1 MGETAEAKQLCPMS
15 VGTGVQDGAREYA
28 VESVNSG
35 GCVPVVGF
43 ILAVH
48 GEAFA
53 SIFRNRFSG
62 DGTWPPS
69 IGYRSTSWREVGEL
83 MYHPCHILPMT
94 TTNQNETLL
103 VPVANPE
110 TAERLLDTAIDI
122 ARDRSM
128 QLVVLHV
135 VEVPPQVPLS
145 EGDSLLGENGQEEQ
159 LLKDAVEQAEDARVA
174 VDSRM
179 RYARDVATGIIGA
192 VDVHDADALLVGWRG
207 RPRRR
212 DIILGSFLD
221 RILGKAPCDVF
232 VKRIRTPS
240 RDIDS
245 ILVPVAG
252 GPHCELA
259 VGVAGTIASQRDAAV
274 HLLHV
279 HHPDVDDSTKTDISA
294 LIQDYGS
301 SLTDMD
307 IRIESTTLRSA
318 HVAGAI
324 TDETAN
330 HDLTILGATRDPFL
344 KRKLVGSVAEG
355 VGRAA
360 ASSVIL
366 TRRDPSL
373 KDS

>member
-1 MGETAEAKQLCPMS
+1 MTSETQ
-15 VGTGVQDGAREYA
+15 T
-28 VESVNSG
+28 
-35 GCVPVVGF
+35 
-43 ILAVH
+43 
-48 GEAFA
+48 
-53 SIFRNRFSG
+53 
-62 DGTWPPS
+62 
-69 IGYRSTSWREVGEL
+69 
-83 MYHPCHILPMT
+83 
-94 TTNQNETLL
+94 ETLL

-110 TAERLLDTAIDI
+110 TAARLLDTAIDI
-122 ARDRSM
+122 AHGQSM
-128 QLVVLHV
+128 RIVVLHV

-145 EGDSLLGENGQEEQ
+145 EGTSLIEDDGEEVQVLE
-159 LLKDAVEQAEDARVA
+159 DAVEQATDAGVS
-174 VDSRM
+174 VESRM
-179 RYARDVATGIIGA
+179 RYARDIATGIVGA
-192 VDVHDADALLVGWRG
+192 VDVHDADTLLVGWRG

-221 RILGKAPCDVF
+221 RILGEAPCDVF

-240 RDIDS
+240 REIDS

-259 VGVAGTIASQRDAAV
+259 VELAGTIASQHDATV

-279 HHPDVDDSTKTDISA
+279 THPDADDSTQDDTPA
-294 LIQDYGS
+294 LLQNYDS
-301 SLTDMD
+301 SLSDRH
-307 IRIESTTLRSA
+307 ISVESTTLRSD

-324 TDETAN
+324 TDETVN

-366 TRRDPSL
+366 TRKAPQD
-373 KDS
+373 KDA

>member
-1 MGETAEAKQLCPMS
+1 MVTETP
-15 VGTGVQDGAREYA
+15 
-28 VESVNSG
+28 SG
-35 GCVPVVGF
+35 
-43 ILAVH
+43 
-48 GEAFA
+48 
-53 SIFRNRFSG
+53 
-62 DGTWPPS
+62 
-69 IGYRSTSWREVGEL
+69 
-83 MYHPCHILPMT
+83 
-94 TTNQNETLL
+94 TLL
-103 VPVANPE
+103 MPVANPK
-110 TAERLLDTAIDI
+110 TVERLLDTAIDI
-122 ARDRSM
+122 AHGQSM
-128 QLVVLHV
+128 RIVLLHV

-145 EGDSLLGENGQEEQ
+145 SGDSLIDDDGEEVR
-159 LLKDAVEQAEDARVA
+159 LLDEAVEQVADADVA
-174 VDSRM
+174 VESRM
-179 RYARDVATGIIGA
+179 RYARDIATGIVGA

-221 RILGKAPCDVF
+221 RILGEAPCDVF

-259 VGVAGTIASQRDAAV
+259 VELTGTIAAQHDASV

-279 HHPDVDDSTKTDISA
+279 THPDTDDSTQEDTSA
-294 LIQDYGS
+294 LLQNYGS
-301 SLTDMD
+301 SLSDMD
-307 IRIESTTLRSA
+307 ISVESTTLRSD

-324 TDETAN
+324 TDETAD

-360 ASSVIL
+360 AGSVIL
-366 TRRDPSL
+366 TRKAP
-373 KDS
+373 KDQDA

>member
-1 MGETAEAKQLCPMS
+1 MATETP
-15 VGTGVQDGAREYA
+15 
-28 VESVNSG
+28 SG
-35 GCVPVVGF
+35 
-43 ILAVH
+43 
-48 GEAFA
+48 
-53 SIFRNRFSG
+53 
-62 DGTWPPS
+62 
-69 IGYRSTSWREVGEL
+69 
-83 MYHPCHILPMT
+83 
-94 TTNQNETLL
+94 TLL

-110 TAERLLDTAIDI
+110 TAGRLLDTAIDI
-122 ARDRSM
+122 AHGQSM
-128 QLVVLHV
+128 RIVVLHV

-145 EGDSLLGENGQEEQ
+145 EGTSLIEDDGEEVQVLE
-159 LLKDAVEQAEDARVA
+159 DAVEQAADAGVS
-174 VDSRM
+174 VESRM
-179 RYARDVATGIIGA
+179 RYARDIATGIVGA

-221 RILGKAPCDVF
+221 RILGEAPCDVF
-232 VKRIRTPS
+232 VRRIRTPS
-240 RDIDS
+240 REIDS

-259 VGVAGTIASQRDAAV
+259 VELAGTIASQRDATV

-279 HHPDVDDSTKTDISA
+279 THPDADDSTQDDTPA
-294 LIQDYGS
+294 LLQNYDS
-301 SLTDMD
+301 SLSDRH
-307 IRIESTTLRSA
+307 ISVESTTLRSD
-318 HVAGAI
+318 HVAGVI

-366 TRRDPSL
+366 TRKDPQD
-373 KDS
+373 KDA

>member
-1 MGETAEAKQLCPMS
+1 MVTETP
-15 VGTGVQDGAREYA
+15 
-28 VESVNSG
+28 SG
-35 GCVPVVGF
+35 
-43 ILAVH
+43 
-48 GEAFA
+48 
-53 SIFRNRFSG
+53 
-62 DGTWPPS
+62 
-69 IGYRSTSWREVGEL
+69 
-83 MYHPCHILPMT
+83 
-94 TTNQNETLL
+94 TLL
-103 VPVANPE
+103 MPVANPE
-110 TAERLLDTAIDI
+110 TVERLLDTAIDI
-122 ARDRSM
+122 AHGQSM
-128 QLVVLHV
+128 RIVLLHV

-145 EGDSLLGENGQEEQ
+145 AGDSLIDDDGEEVR
-159 LLKDAVEQAEDARVA
+159 LLDEAVEQAADADVA
-174 VDSRM
+174 VESRM
-179 RYARDVATGIIGA
+179 RYARDIATGIVGA

-221 RILGKAPCDVF
+221 RILGEAPCDVF

-259 VGVAGTIASQRDAAV
+259 VELAGTIAAQHDASV

-279 HHPDVDDSTKTDISA
+279 THADADGSTQEDTSA
-294 LIQDYGS
+294 LLQNYGS
-301 SLTDMD
+301 SLSDMD
-307 IRIESTTLRSA
+307 ISVESTTLLSD

-324 TDETAN
+324 TDETAD

-366 TRRDPSL
+366 TRKAP
-373 KDS
+373 KDEDA

>member
-1 MGETAEAKQLCPMS
+1 
-15 VGTGVQDGAREYA
+15 
-28 VESVNSG
+28 
-35 GCVPVVGF
+35 
-43 ILAVH
+43 
-48 GEAFA
+48 
-53 SIFRNRFSG
+53 
-62 DGTWPPS
+62 
-69 IGYRSTSWREVGEL
+69 
-83 MYHPCHILPMT
+83 MT
-94 TTNQNETLL
+94 TETPDGTLL

-110 TAERLLDTAIDI
+110 TVERLLDTAIDI
-122 ARDRSM
+122 AHGQSM
-128 QLVVLHV
+128 RIVLLHV
-135 VEVPPQVPLS
+135 VEVPPQIPLS
-145 EGDSLLGENGQEEQ
+145 AGDSLIDDDGEEVQ
-159 LLKDAVEQAEDARVA
+159 LLDDAVKQATDADVT
-174 VDSRM
+174 VESRM
-179 RYARDVATGIIGA
+179 RYARDIATGIAGA

-221 RILGKAPCDVF
+221 RILGEASCDVF

-259 VGVAGTIASQRDAAV
+259 VELAGTIAAQHDAPV

-279 HHPDVDDSTKTDISA
+279 THPDVDDSTQEDISA
-294 LIQDYGS
+294 LLQNYAS
-301 SLTDMD
+301 SLRDMD
-307 IRIESTTLRSA
+307 VKAELTTLRSD

-324 TDETAN
+324 TDETTD

-360 ASSVIL
+360 ASSVML
-366 TRRDPSL
+366 TRKAP
-373 KDS
+373 KDEDV

>member
-1 MGETAEAKQLCPMS
+1 MATETP
-15 VGTGVQDGAREYA
+15 
-28 VESVNSG
+28 SG
-35 GCVPVVGF
+35 
-43 ILAVH
+43 
-48 GEAFA
+48 
-53 SIFRNRFSG
+53 
-62 DGTWPPS
+62 
-69 IGYRSTSWREVGEL
+69 
-83 MYHPCHILPMT
+83 
-94 TTNQNETLL
+94 TLL

-110 TAERLLDTAIDI
+110 TVERLLDTAIDI
-122 ARDRSM
+122 AHGESM
-128 QLVVLHV
+128 RIVLLHV

-145 EGDSLLGENGQEEQ
+145 SGDSLMDDDGEEVR
-159 LLKDAVEQAEDARVA
+159 LLNEAVEQAKDADVT
-174 VDSRM
+174 VESRM
-179 RYARDVATGIIGA
+179 RYARDIATGIVGA
-192 VDVHDADALLVGWRG
+192 VDAHDADTLLVGWRG

-221 RILGKAPCDVF
+221 RILGEAPCDVF

-259 VGVAGTIASQRDAAV
+259 VELAGTIAAQHDAPV

-279 HHPDVDDSTKTDISA
+279 THPDADDSTQEDTSA
-294 LIQDYGS
+294 LLQNYGS
-301 SLTDMD
+301 SLSDTGVKT
-307 IRIESTTLRSA
+307 ELTTLRSD

-324 TDETAN
+324 TDETTN

-344 KRKLVGSVAEG
+344 KRKLIGSVAEG

-366 TRRDPSL
+366 TRKAP
-373 KDS
+373 KDEDA

>member
-1 MGETAEAKQLCPMS
+1 MTPETQ
-15 VGTGVQDGAREYA
+15 T
-28 VESVNSG
+28 
-35 GCVPVVGF
+35 
-43 ILAVH
+43 
-48 GEAFA
+48 
-53 SIFRNRFSG
+53 
-62 DGTWPPS
+62 
-69 IGYRSTSWREVGEL
+69 
-83 MYHPCHILPMT
+83 
-94 TTNQNETLL
+94 ETLL

-110 TAERLLDTAIDI
+110 TAARLLDTAIDI
-122 ARDRSM
+122 AHGQSM
-128 QLVVLHV
+128 RIVVLHV

-145 EGDSLLGENGQEEQ
+145 AGDSLLEDDGEEVQVLE
-159 LLKDAVEQAEDARVA
+159 DAVEQATDAGVS
-174 VDSRM
+174 VESRM
-179 RYARDVATGIIGA
+179 RYARDIATGIVGA

-221 RILGKAPCDVF
+221 RILGEAPCDVF

-240 RDIDS
+240 RHIDS

-259 VGVAGTIASQRDAAV
+259 VELAGTIASQLDATV

-279 HHPDVDDSTKTDISA
+279 THPEIDASTQEDTST
-294 LIQDYGS
+294 LLQNYGS
-301 SLTDMD
+301 PLSEID
-307 IRIESTTLRSA
+307 IGVESTTLRSD

-324 TDETAN
+324 TDETTN
-330 HDLTILGATRDPFL
+330 HDLTILGATREPFL

-366 TRRDPSL
+366 TRKSPKAEDA
-373 KDS
+373 